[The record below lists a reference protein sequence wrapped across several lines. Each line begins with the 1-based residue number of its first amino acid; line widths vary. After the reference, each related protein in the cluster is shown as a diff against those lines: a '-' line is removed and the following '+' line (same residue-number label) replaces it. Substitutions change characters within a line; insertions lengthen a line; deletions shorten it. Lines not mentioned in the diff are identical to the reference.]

1 MAGIELGP
9 PESSTPPPVLSTFV
23 SSRQHFQTIAWL
35 RWRLFVNALR
45 GKGAVGELVVK
56 ILSYPILALI
66 ILGPSVGS
74 GFGAW
79 YFISH
84 AMDTSLA
91 LILWLIFFLWQFI
104 GVSTSATGPNF
115 DLATLTRF
123 PIRYRDYL
131 AIRLSFGLMDPPT
144 LAGIGCL
151 VAVTIGIGVAAPTM
165 APWAALLLFLFA
177 VCNVLFSRMVYS
189 WLERW
194 LAQRR
199 TRELFTGL
207 LLLFSLAA
215 QFVGQFADRLGRQG
229 HHGPVNPLMA
239 KVFNIA
245 VAANWFFPPGLVA
258 DSFDHMH
265 RALPLPALAS
275 LGGLVLFTVAFLLI
289 LNVRMRAEYRGENL
303 SEAPSALT
311 GKALAKDRRLRAA
324 ELAAA
329 RASTPGS
336 ASRWITPSIAA
347 CFIKEVRYL
356 LRSGPKLYVLVM
368 PVFMI
373 VLISLRTSGLREAG
387 LGMSDV
393 HTFLFSSG
401 CAYAMMIL
409 TGFIYNALGSDGPGV
424 QFYFMAPVRF
434 RDVILGKNLVTFSIF
449 AIEIL
454 LMYLAS
460 AFLGARSP
468 VPLAMATVGWCLF
481 TFLLHVSIGNVR
493 SLVSP
498 KAYESGKVRRQNA
511 SGLNSLI
518 SVVVTLI
525 VAALGSAMIA
535 ACQFLDIT
543 LWAAAAVFLVLTC
556 LASVMY
562 LVSLNNIDQVAQ
574 NSMEK
579 LMLELCKK

>member
-1 MAGIELGP
+1 MAGIELRT
-9 PESSTPPPVLSTFV
+9 PESSSPTPVLGTSV

-74 GFGAW
+74 GIGAW
-79 YFISH
+79 YFVSH

-131 AIRLSFGLMDPPT
+131 AIRLWFGLMDPPT

-151 VAVTIGIGVAAPTM
+151 VAMTIGIGVAAPSM

-215 QFVGQFADRLGRQG
+215 QFIGQFADRLGRHG
-229 HHGPVNPLMA
+229 HHGPVNPFLA
-239 KVFNIA
+239 KVFTIA

-265 RALPLPALAS
+265 RGLPLPALAS
-275 LGGLVLFTVAFLLI
+275 LGGLLLFTVAFLLI
-289 LNVRMRAEYRGENL
+289 LNVRLRAEYRGENL

-311 GKALAKDRRLRAA
+311 GKALAKDRKQRAA

-329 RASTPGS
+329 RASTPS
-336 ASRWITPSIAA
+336 SVSRWISPSVAA
-347 CFIKEVRYL
+347 SFIKDVRYL
-356 LRSGPKLYVLVM
+356 IRSGPKLYVLVM

-373 VLISLRTSGLREAG
+373 VLISLRTAGLREAG

-409 TGFIYNALGSDGPGV
+409 TGFIYNSLGSDGPGV

-434 RDVILGKNLVTFSIF
+434 RDVILGKNLVTFSIL
-449 AIEIL
+449 AIEML
-454 LMYLAS
+454 LMYVAS

-468 VPLAMATVGWCLF
+468 LPLALATIGWCLF
-481 TFLLHVSIGNVR
+481 TFLLHLTVGNER
-493 SLVSP
+493 SVVSP
-498 KAYESGKVRRQNA
+498 KAYESGKVRRQNV
-511 SGLNSLI
+511 SGLNGLI
-518 SVVVTLI
+518 SVVLTILA
-525 VAALGSAMIA
+525 AALGSAVIT
-535 ACQFLDIT
+535 ACRFLDVS
-543 LWAAAAVFLVLTC
+543 LWAAAAVFLGLSIFV
-556 LASVMY
+556 AIMY
-562 LVSLNNIDQVAQ
+562 LVSLNNIDRVAQ
-574 NSMEK
+574 NNMEK
-579 LMLELCKK
+579 LSLELCKK